1 MKRAC
6 VHDLQLCY
14 LFSFFLFA
22 PPDAMLLQSKDR
34 SGGGYLKFVLL
45 LLEKYNVGVET
56 CDT

>member
-1 MKRAC
+1 MTC
-6 VHDLQLCY
+6 NYVICSL
-14 LFSFFLFA
+14 FFLFA